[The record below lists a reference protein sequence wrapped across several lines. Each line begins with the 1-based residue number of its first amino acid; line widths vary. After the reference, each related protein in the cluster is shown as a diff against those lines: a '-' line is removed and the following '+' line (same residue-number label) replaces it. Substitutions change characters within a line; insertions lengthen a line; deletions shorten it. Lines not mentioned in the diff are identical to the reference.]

1 MGSRDRLSKE
11 YGRVRFS
18 VPPAWGAAFLLVL
31 LFCISFS
38 LGRYPVSLGDLFRVL
53 LSLPMGGDGGVPPM
67 VRSVVLRVRI
77 PRVCAAVL
85 IGGALSVSGAVYQGL
100 FRNPMVSPDIL
111 GASAGACFGA
121 ALAILF
127 SLPFVLVQLSA
138 FCFGLAAVALSYAI
152 CLLVSRGKESLLVL
166 VLAGIVIATLFSSLV
181 SLGKYVADP
190 FGKLPEITYWLM
202 GGLSSVTGKDA
213 RLLLPPCVLGLLPL
227 VLLRWQLNAMAFG
240 DEEAQAMGLDTV
252 RLRAVFISAA
262 TLLTA
267 SSVAVG
273 GMIGWIGLVIP
284 HLARMLTGPN
294 CRDLIPTSFLVGSCF
309 LLFVDNLARLFFTS
323 EIPLGIL
330 TSLIGAPFFV
340 YLLFRRRKGWV

>member
-1 MGSRDRLSKE
+1 
-11 YGRVRFS
+11 
-18 VPPAWGAAFLLVL
+18 
-31 LFCISFS
+31 
-38 LGRYPVSLGDLFRVL
+38 
-53 LSLPMGGDGGVPPM
+53 M

-227 VLLRWQLNAMAFG
+227 VLLRWQLN
-240 DEEAQAMGLDTV
+240 
-252 RLRAVFISAA
+252 IS
-262 TLLTA
+262 
-267 SSVAVG
+267 
-273 GMIGWIGLVIP
+273 
-284 HLARMLTGPN
+284 
-294 CRDLIPTSFLVGSCF
+294 
-309 LLFVDNLARLFFTS
+309 
-323 EIPLGIL
+323 
-330 TSLIGAPFFV
+330 
-340 YLLFRRRKGWV
+340 

>member
-1 MGSRDRLSKE
+1 MGSRDRLLKG

-53 LSLPMGGDGGVPPM
+53 LSLPLGGDGGVPPM

-127 SLPFVLVQLSA
+127 SLPFVFVQLSA
-138 FCFGLAAVALSYAI
+138 FYF
-152 CLLVSRGKESLLVL
+152 
-166 VLAGIVIATLFSSLV
+166 
-181 SLGKYVADP
+181 D
-190 FGKLPEITYWLM
+190 
-202 GGLSSVTGKDA
+202 
-213 RLLLPPCVLGLLPL
+213 
-227 VLLRWQLNAMAFG
+227 LNSF
-240 DEEAQAMGLDTV
+240 DTN
-252 RLRAVFISAA
+252 IS
-262 TLLTA
+262 
-267 SSVAVG
+267 
-273 GMIGWIGLVIP
+273 
-284 HLARMLTGPN
+284 
-294 CRDLIPTSFLVGSCF
+294 
-309 LLFVDNLARLFFTS
+309 
-323 EIPLGIL
+323 
-330 TSLIGAPFFV
+330 
-340 YLLFRRRKGWV
+340 